1 MYALLVFTLG
11 WPAPEPINTYPRI
24 EVCQAVKM
32 QMVSQL
38 SDVEGLNGLDA
49 KELRCVRMAAS
60 DEPHTGTSTI
70 AAVHP
75 SAVR

>member
-32 QMVSQL
+32 RMVSQL
-38 SDVEGLNGLDA
+38 SEVEGFAGLET
-49 KELRCVRMAAS
+49 KELKCVQMAAL
-60 DEPHTGTSTI
+60 EKQAGRRGTI
-70 AAVHP
+70 AAARLAPVE
-75 SAVR
+75 

>member
-32 QMVSQL
+32 HMVSQL
-38 SDVEGLNGLDA
+38 SEVEELSGIDT
-49 KELRCVRMAAS
+49 KEFRCVRMAS
-60 DEPHTGTSTI
+60 LDQPDTRDDGLKK
-70 AAVHP
+70 
-75 SAVR
+75 VRFTQ